1 MAAGGADAN
10 ATGGDSV
17 TIKISDAKLYV
28 PVVILSTE
36 DKVKLTKQLN
46 KGFKR
51 SAYWSEYKVI
61 DSKKVDIT
69 NANDEEYKRELL
81 DSSYQRVKR
90 LFFLAYDN
98 TEGDNLVSVDSFK
111 KSFLPTVKMQNYN
124 IEIDGRNFKDQSI
137 NDSVKK
143 YDKFGK
149 VWTGQSDNYTTGCL
163 LDFTYFKNIY
173 RLNAADLSKQ
183 KALDGDSR
191 AIQQIIF
198 TGNIK
203 QKAENTKVIIY
214 YFLEKSKERSLKFSK
229 RTRKVL

>member
-1 MAAGGADAN
+1 MLMPLVEN
-10 ATGGDSV
+10 SV
-17 TIKISDAKLYV
+17 TIKIFDAKLYV

-61 DSKKVDIT
+61 DSKKVEIT

-98 TEGDNLVSVDSFK
+98 TEGDNLVFVDSFK

-149 VWTGQSDNYTTGCL
+149 V
-163 LDFTYFKNIY
+163 
-173 RLNAADLSKQ
+173 
-183 KALDGDSR
+183 
-191 AIQQIIF
+191 
-198 TGNIK
+198 
-203 QKAENTKVIIY
+203 
-214 YFLEKSKERSLKFSK
+214 
-229 RTRKVL
+229 